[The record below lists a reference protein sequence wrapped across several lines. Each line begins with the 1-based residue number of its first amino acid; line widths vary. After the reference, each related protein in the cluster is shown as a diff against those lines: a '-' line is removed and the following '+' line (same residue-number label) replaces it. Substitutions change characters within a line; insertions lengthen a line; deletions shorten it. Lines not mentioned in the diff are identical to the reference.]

1 MGQAT
6 PPSPPPQNQNQL
18 ARCVGWHHQQST
30 FADWARLSVSGF
42 PAEQSKGLK
51 IQWAV
56 LTHAGGDVSIADGIA
71 QQQNGTWK
79 LSTV

>member
-42 PAEQSKGLK
+42 PAEQSKGLTNP
-51 IQWAV
+51 V
-56 LTHAGGDVSIADGIA
+56 GGANSRVSPVA
-71 QQQNGTWK
+71 T
-79 LSTV
+79 

>member
-1 MGQAT
+1 M
-6 PPSPPPQNQNQL
+6 
-18 ARCVGWHHQQST
+18 
-30 FADWARLSVSGF
+30 SGF